1 MMGAFV
7 PLAIILPTSYFIN
20 DLKITDKK
28 VFVRKAI
35 SGRLVVMS
43 FEDIR
48 AFQCLKVTSRGIN
61 FYYIRFFLKNGKKI
75 KSGNLYIKPNSLY
88 NLCNIL
94 YSKVGMEVNTRKEIK
109 GLKQDN
115 ECSCNVSVFRNFIL
129 PVLCLGPFIISIL
142 MLLLFVSNANQKL
155 GEQKSIE
162 VSGVVTER
170 YLGYSSKSKTTS
182 YDFVIRDINS
192 NQEYRLDVNSDIYN
206 MFNEND
212 GVLIK
217 AEKGSLGI
225 VYDQWFY
232 KNADE

>member
-1 MMGAFV
+1 MFRINRLIEDDESIIFKVEKKISPLVFSLIFSPLWMLMALIFIVPCFNNWFMGTLSFRSEDEYTMSIFMMGAFV

-129 PVLCLGPFIISIL
+129 PVLCLGPFIILVYIT
-142 MLLLFVSNANQKL
+142 
-155 GEQKSIE
+155 IE
-162 VSGVVTER
+162 
-170 YLGYSSKSKTTS
+170 
-182 YDFVIRDINS
+182 
-192 NQEYRLDVNSDIYN
+192 
-206 MFNEND
+206 
-212 GVLIK
+212 
-217 AEKGSLGI
+217 
-225 VYDQWFY
+225 
-232 KNADE
+232 